1 MSLIQ
6 EYLIQL
12 TVTTVFGALLWMVF
26 RPWRKARLSDA
37 GRRSGIY
44 REGILLLF
52 FMFLSG
58 LFSLTL
64 TPPDFWMDILI
75 MHRRPTLPVPF
86 QGGVNLVPLRESWKL
101 YCYYFKIGFG
111 EAILL
116 NFLGNIV
123 MFLPIGLFT
132 ALLSDKPRCW
142 KSTLYT
148 FATSLFIEVFQ
159 LFVSRGTDVDDLLLN
174 TIGGFAGYGLFLL
187 LRNCFP
193 QFVQKCQTQT
203 V

>member
-6 EYLIQL
+6 EYLVQL
-12 TVTTVFGALLWMVF
+12 TVTTLFGALLWLASY
-26 RPWRKARLSDA
+26 PWRKARRSVS
-37 GRRSGIY
+37 GRRAGAY
-44 REGILLLF
+44 RESVLLAF

-58 LFSLTL
+58 LFALTL
-64 TPPDFWMDILI
+64 TPPNFWMDILI
-75 MHRRPTLPVPF
+75 LHRRPTLPTPF
-86 QGGVNLVPLRESWKL
+86 QGGVNLIPLRESWRL
-101 YCYYFKIGFG
+101 YCYYLKIGFG

-132 ALLSDKPRCW
+132 ALLSDKPRYW

-148 FATSLFIEVFQ
+148 LGTSLFIEVFQ

-174 TIGGFAGYGLFLL
+174 TVGGIIGYWTFLL
-187 LRNCFP
+187 LRRYFP
-193 QFVQKCQTQT
+193 QFAQKCQTL
-203 V
+203 